1 MTDYLQSAFTLA
13 DDLRSRAAFSK
24 GADTSAG
31 MLTAGTYG
39 FDYGMSKL
47 TKHKEQYHHY
57 KSWTYTAIRA
67 IAQRIA
73 GQDIFVGRVVS
84 TPTRNKLTLP
94 GCLKSLGSRI
104 EPLDSHPLLIALA
117 DPNPLQVRWSLMNST
132 AASLLLTGRSHWW
145 LTADENGKLQVW
157 PIPAHWLRPADP
169 MQGSWLLRPDYSSDE
184 YEIANEDIATFM
196 LPDPSTP
203 FGCISPLQTQAAAV
217 SIDEN
222 IQRTQF
228 DIFKSGINPQLAIR
242 VGKLPGMATGDG
254 ERPVLSAEQRSE
266 LVESILKL
274 YGGTANRNHPLI
286 LDGMIEGIDRLSALP
301 AEMDFLQSG
310 EQVKA
315 RILQAFGV
323 NPIIA
328 GEIENA
334 NRASAAV
341 AAQLFAEHT
350 VNPLLEL
357 MSQVLTAWV
366 AQRFEP
372 GLVAWIDPAR
382 GNDPEQRLN
391 EYKAAAAAGY
401 ITANEFRRNILNLP
415 DIDGGDVRTDAL
427 GNPLEP
433 QKSTLP
439 DFSKNGHARI
449 Y

>member
-1 MTDYLQSAFTLA
+1 MTDYLQAAF
-13 DDLRSRAAFSK
+13 DDAENLRSRAAFSK

-47 TKHKEQYHHY
+47 TKHKEQYHHF

-73 GQDIFVGRVVS
+73 GQDIFVGRIQS
-84 TPTRNKLTLP
+84 TPTRSKLTLP
-94 GCLKSLGSRI
+94 GRLKSLGTRV
-104 EPLDSHPLLIALA
+104 EPLETHPLLIALA
-117 DPNPLQVRWSLMNST
+117 DPNPLQVQWSLLYST
-132 AASLLLTGRSHWW
+132 AASILLTGRSHWW

-157 PIPAHWLRPADP
+157 PIPAHWLRPSDP

-184 YEIANEDIATFM
+184 YEIANEDVASFM

-203 FGCISPLQTQAAAV
+203 FGCVSPLQTQAAAV

-222 IQRTQF
+222 ITRTQF

-242 VGKLPGMATGDG
+242 VGKVPGMTGGDN
-254 ERPVLSAEQRSE
+254 ERPVLTAEQRTE
-266 LVESILKL
+266 LVEAITQL
-274 YGGTANRNHPLI
+274 YGGTSKRNAPLI
-286 LDGMIEGIDRLSALP
+286 LDGMIEGVDRLSSLP

-310 EQVKA
+310 EQVKE
-315 RILQAFGV
+315 RILLAFGV
-323 NPIIA
+323 SDITIGA
-328 GEIENA
+328 VSDA

-341 AAQLFAEHT
+341 ASQLFAEHT

-372 GLVAWIDPAR
+372 NLVAWIDPAR
-382 GNDPEQRLN
+382 GNDPEQKLN
-391 EYKAAAAAGY
+391 EWKLAVS
-401 ITANEFRRNILNLP
+401 ANYCTPNEYRTQVLNLP
-415 DIDGGDVRTDAL
+415 PIDGGDVRTDAL